1 MIGKGMPKGNQNGS
15 KIELWAFR
23 GPISEV
29 LGGFD
34 RGQIFD
40 EFLIGKK
47 NEKNLKKMRRRC
59 EKRISTAR
67 VGGRRRCPGEA
78 LESAKM

>member
-1 MIGKGMPKGNQNGS
+1 MPKGNPNGS

-23 GPISEV
+23 GPNFEV

-40 EFLIGKK
+40 EFLSGKK
-47 NEKNLKKMRRRC
+47 NEKNL
-59 EKRISTAR
+59 EK
-67 VGGRRRCPGEA
+67 
-78 LESAKM
+78 

>member
-1 MIGKGMPKGNQNGS
+1 MIGKWMPKGNQNGS

-34 RGQIFD
+34 RGPIFD
-40 EFLIGKK
+40 EFWMGQKT
-47 NEKNLKKMRRRC
+47 EKDLKK
-59 EKRISTAR
+59 
-67 VGGRRRCPGEA
+67 
-78 LESAKM
+78 

>member
-1 MIGKGMPKGNQNGS
+1 MPKGNQNGS

-29 LGGFD
+29 LGGLD

-47 NEKNLKKMRRRC
+47 KEKNLKMRRGC
-59 EKRISTAR
+59 EKRISAGR

>member
-1 MIGKGMPKGNQNGS
+1 MIGKWMPKGNQNGS

-34 RGQIFD
+34 RGRIFD

-47 NEKNLKKMRRRC
+47 NEKNM
-59 EKRISTAR
+59 EK
-67 VGGRRRCPGEA
+67 
-78 LESAKM
+78 